1 MRAGTRRRWDQEMGR
16 PEAMAMARNSE
27 VGSGEFAAS
36 PCGKAA
42 SRCENLKQ
50 DFRESRAGVNHP
62 SQPARFSPLS
72 DSFQVGSLPEN
83 LCMRSSQLPQGLTS
97 LKASQVEKGGL
108 PPLGFRYRQF
118 QFSRLIRF
126 QQEGVAKPSSLVFPA
141 LFIVSL
147 TFFLFSSN
155 SGFAQ
160 QIGEPTRQHGVSFS
174 RGLYA
179 IRNAHIVTVSGPD
192 IDNGT
197 IVIRDGKIEAVGA
210 GVSVPSGAQTIDARG
225 LWVYPGMIDA
235 ATSMGLVE
243 VGQGAS
249 GTVDTVEV
257 GDLNPNAKAINGIN
271 PHSAHIAVTRVDGV
285 TSAVSMPL
293 GGLISG
299 QAAIVNLVGTSPL
312 EMAVVPYA
320 ALVINYPRAGG
331 GGGGGFFVPDQPP
344 NLTEA
349 LAQANR
355 QLEQIRKMLR
365 DAEVYGRAQEAY
377 AKDKT
382 LPRADQNVL
391 LEPLVPYVRGDRPV
405 IFRAD
410 RETDIRGAIRFAEE
424 MKLKP
429 IILGGDD
436 AGKIA
441 TFLKEKNVP
450 VILTGILDLPSREDD
465 FYDALYENAAKLQ
478 QAGVRFCISSGDSG
492 ANVRN
497 LPFYAGMAAAFGL
510 PKAEALKAVTL
521 YPAQIINVAD
531 RLGSI
536 EAGKMANLVVTDG
549 DLLETRTHVRHLF
562 IDGRQIPLH
571 SRHTDLNDAF
581 KNRR

>member
-1 MRAGTRRRWDQEMGR
+1 MNRLKDTETGRRGDGGTRRHGDTGMWRKRERGIGR
-16 PEAMAMARNSE
+16 KAIGFSQ
-27 VGSGEFAAS
+27 
-36 PCGKAA
+36 GKAA
-42 SRCENLKQ
+42 K
-50 DFRESRAGVNHP
+50 
-62 SQPARFSPLS
+62 PL
-72 DSFQVGSLPEN
+72 FLSL
-83 LCMRSSQLPQGLTS
+83 
-97 LKASQVEKGGL
+97 
-108 PPLGFRYRQF
+108 
-118 QFSRLIRF
+118 
-126 QQEGVAKPSSLVFPA
+126 A
-141 LFIVSL
+141 LFLCCSVQTS
-147 TFFLFSSN
+147 
-155 SGFAQ
+155 AQ
-160 QIGEPTRQHGVSFS
+160 QIGTPTTQHGVTFP
-174 RGLYA
+174 RGLYV
-179 IRNAHIVTVSGPD
+179 IRNAHIVPVNGPD
-192 IDNGT
+192 IENGI

-210 GVSVPSGAQTIDARG
+210 SVNVPSAAQTIDARG

-249 GTVDTVEV
+249 GTVDTAEV
-257 GDLNPNAKAINGIN
+257 GDLNPHAKAIVAIN

-285 TSAVSMPL
+285 TNAVSLPL

-299 QAAIVNLVGTSPL
+299 QAAIINLVGTSPL

-331 GGGGGFFVPDQPP
+331 GGGGFFVPEQPA

-365 DAEVYGRAQEAY
+365 DAEAYGRAQEAY

-382 LPRADQNVL
+382 LPRADQNVV
-391 LEPLVPYVRGDRPV
+391 LEPLVPYVRGERPV

-410 RETDIRGAIRFAEE
+410 RESDIRGAIKFAEE

-436 AGKIA
+436 AWKIA
-441 TFLKEKNVP
+441 SLLKDKNVP

-465 FYDALYENAAKLQ
+465 FYDALYENAAKLH
-478 QAGVRFCISSGDSG
+478 QAGVRFCISSGDNG

-510 PKAEALKAVTL
+510 PKTEALKAVTL
-521 YPAQIINVAD
+521 YPAQIMNVAD

-562 IDGRQIPLH
+562 IDGRQIPLT

>member
-1 MRAGTRRRWDQEMGR
+1 MRRSGDGERWSHGDGGTGR
-16 PEAMAMARNSE
+16 
-27 VGSGEFAAS
+27 
-36 PCGKAA
+36 
-42 SRCENLKQ
+42 Q
-50 DFRESRAGVNHP
+50 
-62 SQPARFSPLS
+62 
-72 DSFQVGSLPEN
+72 GSL
-83 LCMRSSQLPQGLTS
+83 
-97 LKASQVEKGGL
+97 
-108 PPLGFRYRQF
+108 
-118 QFSRLIRF
+118 
-126 QQEGVAKPSSLVFPA
+126 A
-141 LFIVSL
+141 LFLSIALVL
-147 TFFLFSSN
+147 SS
-155 SGFAQ
+155 SAQSFAQ
-160 QIGEPTRQHGVSFS
+160 QISESTRQHGVSFP
-174 RGLYA
+174 RGTYA
-179 IRNAHIVTVSGPD
+179 IRNAHIVTVSGAD

-210 GVSVPSGAQTIDARG
+210 GVTVPSGAQIIDAAG
-225 LWVYPGMIDA
+225 LRVYPGMIDA

-249 GTVDTVEV
+249 GTVDTTEV
-257 GDLNPNAKAINGIN
+257 GDLNPNVKAIIGIN

-285 TSAVSMPL
+285 TNAVSMPL

-299 QAAIVNLVGTSPL
+299 QAAIVNLVGTTPL

-320 ALVINYPRAGG
+320 ALVINYPRAGGG

-355 QLEQIRKMLR
+355 QLNQIRKMLS

-377 AKDKT
+377 AKDKS
-382 LPRADQNVL
+382 LPRSDQNVV
-391 LEPLVPYVRGDRPV
+391 LEPLVPYVRGERSV

-429 IILGGDD
+429 IILGGND

-441 TFLKEKNVP
+441 SFLKDKNIP
-450 VILTGILDLPSREDD
+450 VILTGILDLPAREDD
-465 FYDALYENAAKLQ
+465 FYDVLYENAAKLQ
-478 QAGVRFCISSGDSG
+478 QAGVRFCISSGDNG

-497 LPFYAGMAAAFGL
+497 LPYYAGMAAAFGL
-510 PKAEALKAVTL
+510 PKTEALKAVTL
-521 YPAQIINVAD
+521 YPAQIMNVAD

-549 DLLETRTHVRHLF
+549 DLLETRTGVRHLF